1 MSFKS
6 DHDYLRPPD
15 LPELDLPDELG
26 GRLEDLVVEGLEDP
40 IFDLPLL
47 EGCSDPQLELLLL
60 LLFEL

>member
-47 EGCSDPQLELLLL
+47 ECC
-60 LLFEL
+60 